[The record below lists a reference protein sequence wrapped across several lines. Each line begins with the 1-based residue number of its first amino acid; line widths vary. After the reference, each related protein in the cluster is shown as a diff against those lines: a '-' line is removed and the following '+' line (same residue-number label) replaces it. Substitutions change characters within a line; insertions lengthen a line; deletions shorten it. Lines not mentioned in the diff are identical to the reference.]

1 MLITQG
7 ISSQG
12 LLRYLNMN
20 EKTLGQRIRERRKQV
35 GLSQN
40 GLSKAAGVSGSSIS
54 LWESDHTAPRGQNL
68 HRLAEVLQ
76 CSPTWILFGDEDK
89 TPAPPVSLDSALDLS
104 EDELEMLRLYI
115 IGMSYSEIAKKMGCS
130 TAGVRWNFQEMIS
143 KAGYSCK
150 EDLIAAALE
159 SKLLVTT
166 LK

>member
-104 EDELEMLRLYI
+104 EDELEMLRLI
-115 IGMSYSEIAKKMGCS
+115 PCTS
-130 TAGVRWNFQEMIS
+130 
-143 KAGYSCK
+143 
-150 EDLIAAALE
+150 
-159 SKLLVTT
+159 
-166 LK
+166 

>member
-35 GLSQN
+35 GLSQS

-76 CSPTWILFGDEDK
+76 CSPTWILVFGDEDK
-89 TPAPPVSLDSALDLS
+89 TPDAPVSLNSPLDLS
-104 EDELEMLRLYI
+104 EDELEMLRLYRALPK
-115 IGMSYSEIAKKMGCS
+115 SEQQAQISELSAR
-130 TAGVRWNFQEMIS
+130 VENFNRLFTE
-143 KAGYSCK
+143 
-150 EDLIAAALE
+150 LLE
-159 SKLLVTT
+159 ARKRN
-166 LK
+166 KHQ